1 MRSSLAALGASF
13 IENRDVVKTAFFWEN
28 SLLYP
33 IGAALFTDAR
43 RRADEQ
49 RISECRDLLKEQTG
63 IFSSF
68 RSHIKLPMICTL
80 ALSTAPER
88 KLQDTLTAYACLK
101 EHFFSSDYLPL
112 AAMTIATHA
121 PTARF
126 GEVAQRTRT
135 LYKRMKEEHPFLTS
149 SEDSAYAA
157 MLALSEKSDDA
168 LIAHMEQAYVTLK
181 EHFFSSNAV
190 QSLSHVIALGEMDI
204 GLACSR
210 VMELFDLLKER
221 GSKYGTDHELA
232 TLGVL
237 ALLDAPVAQIA
248 DDLIAVSDFLKT
260 QKGYGIMGAG
270 RRQRLLHAGMLV
282 VSDYLGGHDTMQS
295 AAMSSTFALIIAQ
308 QSATCAAIAAS
319 VAASNAASN

>member
-1 MRSSLAALGASF
+1 M
-13 IENRDVVKTAFFWEN
+13 ENRDIVKSAFFWEN

-33 IGAALFTDAR
+33 IGAALFADAR
-43 RRADEQ
+43 RRADAD
-49 RISECRDLLKEQTG
+49 RLAECRDLLKEHTG
-63 IFSSF
+63 VFSGF
-68 RSHIKLPMICTL
+68 RSYIKLPMICTL
-80 ALSTAPER
+80 ALSGAPER
-88 KLQDTLTAYACLK
+88 KMQDTLAAYACLK

-112 AAMTIATHA
+112 AAMTIASHTPA
-121 PTARF
+121 TRF
-126 GEVAQRTRT
+126 EAVAQRTRT

-157 MLALSEKSDDA
+157 MLALSEKTDDTLVSD
-168 LIAHMEQAYVTLK
+168 MERAYVTLK

-190 QSLSHVIALGEMDI
+190 QSLSHVIALGEMDVA
-204 GLACSR
+204 LACCR
-210 VMELFDLLKER
+210 VTALFDLLKER
-221 GSKYGTDHELA
+221 GNKYGTDHELA

-237 ALLDAPVAQIA
+237 ALLDAPVEQIA
-248 DDLIAVSDFLKT
+248 EDLIAVSDYLKT
-260 QKGYGIMGAG
+260 QKGYGIMGAT